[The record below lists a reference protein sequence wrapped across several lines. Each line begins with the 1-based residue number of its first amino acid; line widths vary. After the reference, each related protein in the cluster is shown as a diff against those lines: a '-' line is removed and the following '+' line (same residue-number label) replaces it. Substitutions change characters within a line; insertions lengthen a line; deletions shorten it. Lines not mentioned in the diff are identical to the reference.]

1 MKNIYVHSFLSESLI
16 FKEILLEKGE
26 KLRRDSRF
34 CYEIDFQKWPVSDN
48 DNHFIGLGNDNYR
61 FKCLVL

>member
-1 MKNIYVHSFLSESLI
+1 MSVHSFLSETLI

-26 KLRRDSRF
+26 KLRI

-48 DNHFIGLGNDNYR
+48 DDHFIGLGNDNYR

>member
-1 MKNIYVHSFLSESLI
+1 MYVHSFLSESLI

-34 CYEIDFQKWPVSDN
+34 CYEIDSDN
-48 DNHFIGLGNDNYR
+48 DDHFIGLGNDNYR